1 MKTVLMGSV
10 GSSRIVLE
18 RMLAM
23 NFPLSLV
30 LSLDESKSTNV
41 SGYVPLH
48 EIARQRGVPFQTF
61 AKANSPEVVETL
73 RDIAPDYLFVIG
85 LSQLIPT
92 EILRIP
98 LKGVVGFHPT
108 PLPKFRGRAAM
119 VWQVLLGVRET
130 QCSFFL
136 IDEGMDSG
144 PILGQEPYVIEETD
158 YARDV
163 QIKLHAAIARLADRV
178 LKQMMEGTLQPVPQN
193 EDEATIL
200 LVRRPEDGRI
210 DWSRPLAD
218 IHRLVRAVSRPYPGA
233 FGLYDGTHPVTI
245 WRADILE
252 NHRFIGIPGQI
263 ARLGDGFFDVLG
275 IDGLLHVSDFSNPDG
290 VPLRIGHKLK

>member
-1 MKTVLMGSV
+1 MKTVLMGAVS
-10 GSSRIVLE
+10 SSRVVLE
-18 RMLAM
+18 RMVATH
-23 NFPLSLV
+23 FPLSLV
-30 LSLDESKSTNV
+30 LSLDTGNAANA
-41 SGYVPLH
+41 SGRVPLH
-48 EIARQRGVPFQTF
+48 EVARQHGVPFQTF
-61 AKANSPEVVETL
+61 VKANSPEVVQTL

-85 LSQLIPT
+85 LSQLIRK
-92 EILRIP
+92 EILDIP
-98 LKGVVGFHPT
+98 SKGVVGFHPT

-130 QCSFFL
+130 KCSLFL

-144 PILGQEPYVIEETD
+144 PILGQEPYVIGEND

-163 QIKLHAAIARLADRV
+163 QIKLHAALARLTDRV
-178 LKQMMEGTLQPVPQN
+178 LAQMLDGTLHPVPQN
-193 EDEATIL
+193 DEEATIL
-200 LVRRPEDGRI
+200 LVRRPEDGHI

-218 IHRLVRAVSRPYPGA
+218 VHRLVRAVSRPYPGA

-275 IDGLLHVSDFSNPDG
+275 VDGLLRVTDFSNPDA
-290 VPLRIGHKLK
+290 VTLRVGHKLK